1 MVIVFGQGHLPDQ
14 VQGHGYCFGHVGHV
28 GGVVV
33 VVQARLG

>member
-14 VQGHGYCFGHVGHV
+14 VQGHGYCFGHVG
-28 GGVVV
+28 GRVVV